1 MKKDSI
7 LAAFFSAIE
16 KDQRLGISHI
26 GLYVTLIWLW
36 EKQGCNGPV
45 IAFGREVMELSRIGS
60 TATYQK
66 LIRQLVQYGYIQY
79 KPSLYKG
86 RGSRIFLRSS
96 PNKGINAEEL
106 I

>member
-36 EKQGCNGPV
+36 EKQGFKGPV
-45 IAFGREVMELSRIGS
+45 NAFGKELMQLSRIAS

-66 LIRQLVQYGYIQY
+66 LLHQLVQYGYIRY
-79 KPSLYKG
+79 LPSHYKG
-86 RGSRIFLRSS
+86 KASKIFLFLNPLDQR
-96 PNKGINAEEL
+96 ND
-106 I
+106 

>member
-26 GLYVTLIWLW
+26 GLYATLIWMW
-36 EKQGCNGPV
+36 EKQGFKGPV
-45 IAFGREVMELSRIGS
+45 NAYGKEVMHHSRIAS

-66 LIRQLVQYGYIQY
+66 LVRQLVQYGYIRY
-79 KPSLYKG
+79 KPSYYKG
-86 RGSRIFLRSS
+86 KASRISLNNIDQLER
-96 PNKGINAEEL
+96 NYD
-106 I
+106 